1 MLTFFDY
8 LRRRAFES
16 IVAGVHDALSSLEN
30 EEIPSDLAVAT
41 NALEKNKSRNSESN
55 ASDADKLAKPPLE
68 ASQKSSESLP
78 PPRRRGRPPK
88 KKKPS

>member
-16 IVAGVHDALSSLEN
+16 IVAGVHDALGSLEN
-30 EEIPSDLAVAT
+30 EALPSDLAVAT
-41 NALEKNKSRNSESN
+41 DAFGKNKSRNSGPN
-55 ASDADKLAKPPLE
+55 ASDADKSAEPRLE
-68 ASQKSSESLP
+68 ASSGSSESLP